1 MYVSFEKPELISKLD
16 NEIDSINKN
25 VRTMG
30 IIEAIQEEI
39 KRQTREE
46 TAFEVTQEV
55 TQKVTSKVTKEVTQ
69 QILKD
74 NINKLYRKGFSIEA
88 IMEMLELEYSIV
100 KDLIQ

>member
-25 VRTMG
+25 IRTMG

-39 KRQTREE
+39 KRQTRDE
-46 TAFEVTQEV
+46 TAFEI

-74 NINKLYRKGFSIEA
+74 NTNKLYRKGFSIEA
-88 IMEMLELEYSIV
+88 IMGMLELEYSIV